1 MTCGILARR
10 LLIWGPR
17 IPTSQAKA
25 SSTYA
30 YSYISA
36 TKKQDTP
43 LSQFKLVS
51 LQPLHHIE
59 IIATYSNNTYL
70 KARYDMNIITYVLL
84 LHPGDYTGSKS
95 EITSF
100 QIEGIIFSCR

>member
-70 KARYDMNIITYVLL
+70 KVITYVLL